1 MTPEERIIALETELI
16 DTRKAAVAMLLGM
29 AEGMVKTPE
38 GREELAVAFEEAAKD
53 ADAITARLA
62 RLVATAIR
70 AAT

>member
-1 MTPEERIIALETELI
+1 MTPEERIIALEQELI

-38 GREELAVAFEEAAKD
+38 GRKELAQAFEDAARD
-53 ADAITARLA
+53 TDAITARLA